1 MNRIIVLFLLLII
14 SACKNTEPILLSF
27 KNILVFGNS
36 ITIHPP
42 NSSVGWFGN
51 YGMAASSKENDYVNI
66 MASKLNSNVTPVNIS
81 AWEGSHQTFNLSDY
95 DKYFVNIPD
104 LVIIRLGENVNN
116 PSGFDKSL
124 QTLINY
130 IKSKAPKSKILIT
143 GTFWTNK
150 AIDDILKNGAVA
162 NEITFV
168 PLSQLDTKENLSEIG
183 AITTSVDGS
192 KIKISNQGVANHP
205 GDVGMKN
212 IAGELIKYIELISK

>member
-116 PSGFDKSL
+116 PYGFDKSL
-124 QTLINY
+124 QTLIDY

-150 AIDDILKNGAVA
+150 VIDDILKNGAVS